1 MQLIHSLLALAA
13 ALGTLACGDE
23 PATAAGSAAAADQDA
38 PLPQVA
44 PSQYVKAIWVTRFDY
59 ASEADIAAVLDNV
72 TEAGFNTVMWQVR
85 GNATAFYDSPYEPW
99 AEQLGGGDPTFDP
112 GFDPLAVAVAGA
124 RERGL
129 SLHAWVNLMPAWWG
143 LEPPANPQQLY
154 NAHPEWLWVDQFGQ
168 QQPLSDKFYVSVN
181 PCLPEVRAYLTD
193 VVVDIARRYAV
204 EGIHLDYVRFPKEF
218 PGTPKEPPGIDYPRD
233 ARTLALFTEALAEAG
248 VDVTAAGLAGGVG
261 GGAGGDVGGDVGA
274 DVGADVGGGFGRGM
288 GDGGEALLALP
299 GIAEKWDQWRT
310 NAVTETVRDIAAA
323 LDTLERPPL
332 LSAAVKATPGG
343 GLEFHQDAETWT
355 QESLVGAVFP
365 MNYAREPEPFTQR
378 NAAWMAELDAQRAR
392 NEADTPGVANPFG
405 FQRTPLC
412 IVGVWGGDDDPVL
425 IQDRIRRALNQA
437 DGVCLFAYAFLFDS
451 VNAATADQNE
461 AESAKRARRRQTLVP
476 FFRDL

>member
-1 MQLIHSLLALAA
+1 MKSTLVSLALLAT
-13 ALGTLACGDE
+13 LGILACGGE
-23 PATAAGSAAAADQDA
+23 PVAATASEDTTAEDTTAELAA
-38 PLPQVA
+38 PPQVA
-44 PSQYVKAIWVTRFDY
+44 PSQHIKAIWVTRFDY
-59 ASEADIAAVLDNV
+59 ASEADISAVLDNV

-85 GNATAFYDSPYEPW
+85 GNATAFFDSPYEPW

-143 LEPPANPQQLY
+143 LEPPANPLQLY

-248 VDVTAAGLAGGVG
+248 IDVTTAGLPGD
-261 GGAGGDVGGDVGA
+261 AGGDVGGGPA
-274 DVGADVGGGFGRGM
+274 RGL

-332 LSAAVKATPGG
+332 LSAAVKATPSG

-355 QESLVGAVFP
+355 RKSLVGAVFP
-365 MNYAREPEPFTQR
+365 MNYAREHEPFSQR

-392 NEADTPGVANPFG
+392 NEAETPGVANPFG

-461 AESAKRARRRQTLVP
+461 AESAKRERRRQTLAP
-476 FFRDL
+476 FLREL